1 MSVRKKPRS
10 SLVLAGILAVGLF
23 GPARPAA
30 ASPYEPTRHTIS
42 GADVAIYNLLGN
54 LEVVRGD
61 GASVVA
67 EVTLH
72 GKDAVKLEVVT
83 ASIDGRQTLRVIYPG
98 DRIVN
103 PEFGDHTTSTFR
115 VNDDGTFHND
125 NHGGRRVTISGRGPG
140 IEAGADIRLLVPP
153 GKKVSVHWGHGK
165 ASVTRVDAD
174 LALDATGMP
183 VSATGI
189 RGSLSVDIGSGTV
202 RVEGAEAEVSIDTG
216 SGDVSLSGIHGKG
229 VTVDTGSGEVTGT
242 DISAESASIDTGS
255 GDIQLGK
262 FNAQRVSLETGSGDV
277 TVEIAGSTRSLEI
290 DAGSG
295 DVSVAIPKA
304 LGAELSVETGSG
316 GIETNLT
323 METSVR
329 KHDELVGR
337 IGDGRGRIAIETGS
351 GTVSIRQAG
360 L

>member
-1 MSVRKKPRS
+1 MSVRKKSLP
-10 SLVLAGILAVGLF
+10 SLVLAGVLALGLL
-23 GPARPAA
+23 GIGRSSEG
-30 ASPYEPTRHTIS
+30 SPNEPTRHTIS

-72 GKDAVKLEVVT
+72 GKDAVRLKVENGP
-83 ASIDGRQTLRVIYPG
+83 IDGRQTLRVIYPG
-98 DRIVN
+98 DRIVE
-103 PEFGDHTTSTFR
+103 PEFGNHTTSTFR
-115 VNDDGTFHND
+115 VNDDGTFND
-125 NHGGRRVTISGRGPG
+125 DKHRGRRVLISGRGPG
-140 IEAGADIRLLVPP
+140 IEAGADIRLVVPP
-153 GKKVSVHWGHGK
+153 GKKVSVYWGHGK
-165 ASVTRVDAD
+165 ATVTRTDAD
-174 LALDATGMP
+174 LILDAAGMP

-189 RGSLSVDIGSGTV
+189 RGSLHVDIGSGMV
-202 RVEGAEAEVSIDTG
+202 RVESADAEIWIDTG
-216 SGDVSLSGIHGKG
+216 SGDVSLLGINAKE
-229 VTVDTGSGEVTGT
+229 VAVDTGSGEVTGN

-255 GDIQLGK
+255 GNIRLGK
-262 FNAQRVSLETGSGDV
+262 LKAERVSLDTGSGGV
-277 TVEIAGSTRSLEI
+277 TVEISGTTRSLEI

-295 DVSVAIPKA
+295 DVSVTIPKA

>member
-23 GPARPAA
+23 GLGRPAA
-30 ASPYEPTRHTIS
+30 GSPYEPTRHTIS

-72 GKDAVKLEVVT
+72 GKDAVKLQV
-83 ASIDGRQTLRVIYPG
+83 ADGPIDGRQTLRVIYPG

-125 NHGGRRVTISGRGPG
+125 NHGGRRVTISGRGSG
-140 IEAGADIRLLVPP
+140 IEAGADIRLLVPS
-153 GKKVSVHWGHGK
+153 GKKVHVYWGHGK
-165 ASVTRVDAD
+165 ASVTRTDAD
-174 LALDATGMP
+174 LALDAAGMP

-189 RGSLSVDIGSGTV
+189 RGSLSVDIGSGMV
-202 RVEGAEAEVSIDTG
+202 RVEGADADIAIDTG
-216 SGDVSLSGIHGKG
+216 SGDVSLSAVHGKG
-229 VTVDTGSGEVTGT
+229 VTVDTGSGEVTGN
-242 DISAESASIDTGS
+242 DISAESATIETGS
-255 GDIQLGK
+255 GDIRLGK
-262 FNAQRVSLETGSGDV
+262 FGAGRVSLETGSGEV
-277 TVEIAGSTRSLEI
+277 TVEIAGDNRSLEI

-295 DVSVAIPKA
+295 DVAVTIPKA
-304 LGAELSVETGSG
+304 LGAELSVETASG

-329 KHDELVGR
+329 KHDALVGK

-351 GTVSIRQAG
+351 GTVSIKQAG